1 MKVKFLSVVFFALAI
16 LLGCKKRDTFANNSF
31 FDKTF
36 NWTITVPDDYEKINQ
51 SEGVNNPILAKT
63 THSIVAFRRDKANY
77 FLANYEDYSGDIR
90 SVDLKM
96 KLKDFLLLKDI
107 GHIYPKAQMGNYS
120 VSKENI
126 SGLEFRKSKIEITEN
141 KKTVATLVIFSSNFE
156 DKIFIASIIYENEN
170 YGNAMIDL
178 FKQSTF

>member
-1 MKVKFLSVVFFALAI
+1 
-16 LLGCKKRDTFANNSF
+16 
-31 FDKTF
+31 
-36 NWTITVPDDYEKINQ
+36 
-51 SEGVNNPILAKT
+51 
-63 THSIVAFRRDKANY
+63 
-77 FLANYEDYSGDIR
+77 
-90 SVDLKM
+90 M

-141 KKTVATLVIFSSNFE
+141 KKTVATAVIFSSNFE

-178 FKQSTF
+178 FKQSTFK